1 MVEHLNGTDLQID
14 ITPEDLRTAMQAS
27 PLLAAQVR
35 NHALV
40 RTIRELQT
48 ELVKVKTA
56 YVALVAPEPEAIKEA
71 GNADSGT

>member
-1 MVEHLNGTDLQID
+1 MVEQQNGTELQID

-40 RTIRELQT
+40 RTIRELQV
-48 ELVKVKTA
+48 ELAKVKAA
-56 YVALVAPEPEAIKEA
+56 YVALAAPEPAANKEA
-71 GNADSGT
+71 VNADSAG